1 MQCMVYSS
9 EAFFKKSCSELPTIE
24 CTFLK
29 EKRELFTF
37 IMNKHSKYLCL
48 HASETTEALMEMCTE
63 LFVLSPSLHIAIFRN
78 NPNLLEGIEL
88 LKLGV
93 KSYAHALSNPEIMKQ
108 IFHTLEQG
116 NVWVYPELMH
126 FMIASMHKTVHTHNE
141 ALEKLTPKEKEVALL
156 VAQGL
161 SNAKIAATL
170 NVAEITVKKHIS
182 TLFEKL
188 GVKDRV
194 ALALSI
200 KQL

>member
-1 MQCMVYSS
+1 MQCIVYSS
-9 EAFFKKSCSELPTIE
+9 EAFFKKQCSALETVE

-29 EKRELFTF
+29 EKRELFAL
-37 IMNKHSKYLCL
+37 MMKKHSKYLCL
-48 HASETTEALMEMCTE
+48 HVSESSDSLMEMCKE
-63 LFVLSPSLHIAIFRN
+63 LLVISPFLRIAIYRN
-78 NPNLLEGIEL
+78 NPNLVEGIEL
-88 LKLGV
+88 LKMGV
-93 KSYAHALSNPEIMKQ
+93 KSYAHALSNHEIMKQ

-126 FMIASMHKTVHTHNE
+126 FLIASMHKTLHTSND
-141 ALEKLTPKEKEVALL
+141 AFEKLMPKEKEVALL
-156 VAQGL
+156 VVQGL
-161 SNAKIAATL
+161 SNAKIAAIL

-194 ALALSI
+194 ALALRI

>member
-1 MQCMVYSS
+1 MVYSS
-9 EAFFKKSCSELPTIE
+9 EVFFKKQCSALETVE

-29 EKRELFTF
+29 EKSELFTF
-37 IMNKHSKYLCL
+37 IMKKHPKYLCL
-48 HASETTEALMEMCTE
+48 HVSKLEESLMEMCKE
-63 LFVLSPSLHIAIFRN
+63 LLVLSPSLHIAIFCN
-78 NPNLLEGIEL
+78 NPSLVEGIEF
-88 LKLGV
+88 LKIGV

-108 IFHTLEQG
+108 IFYTLEQG

-126 FMIASMHKTVHTHNE
+126 FMIASMDKTLHTRND
-141 ALEKLTPKEKEVALL
+141 AFEKLTPKEKEVALL

-161 SNAKIAATL
+161 SNAKIASIL

-182 TLFEKL
+182 ILFEKL
-188 GVKDRV
+188 GVKDRI